1 MTRFSIRSMPLQ
13 PAGRFAR
20 RGNLVVLVEK
30 VPSSAGRPAGSVEA
44 KLARITGL
52 TRDGEI
58 RTYRPVA
65 PAQDWDAR
73 VERNWQGI
81 EAFVDASRF
90 DPERA
95 IEIARAH
102 TWPGHPDSPMPW
114 SSLEEAREAL
124 RPARRAAKEDS

>member
-13 PAGRFAR
+13 PAGRIAR
-20 RGNLVVLVEK
+20 RGNLVALVEK
-30 VPSSAGRPAGSVEA
+30 VSNAGRPAGSVEV

-65 PAQDWDAR
+65 PSQGWDAS
-73 VERNWQGI
+73 VERYERGI
-81 EAFVDASRF
+81 EQFVDASRL
-90 DPERA
+90 DPEKA

-114 SSLEEAREAL
+114 SSREEAREAL